1 VLMAHWHRATRL
13 LESILGRWIV
23 FAWDTHVCI
32 AFLLEVE
39 TGNFVAGVVWVLG
52 YLLDP
57 AECK

>member
-1 VLMAHWHRATRL
+1 L

-23 FAWDTHVCI
+23 LLGIHMSALH
-32 AFLLEVE
+32 FLLEVE